1 MAQQDISKKNIY
13 QALLHRTVAWAAAIF
28 CVINLILAAVNPS
41 VAISPSQF
49 PTRTSWEWLRTNSFL
64 KAERA
69 PDVVLMGSSLMMI
82 PMTCVDA
89 DFTRQTLDAVDH
101 PQSVFLQHLLEQR
114 LGKVGISCFNF
125 ALPGGMISDDYLI
138 AKSLLTTSRKPKAIV
153 LGLALRDFIDNGVGC
168 AADTPTY
175 QFFRHF
181 TPIDD
186 IHSLSVDTAGAQL
199 EYWQNRLV
207 FLWNKRMELQAIA
220 NEQLHASVNSII
232 PATAGDG
239 SALRASLL
247 AEAAPSGEINSNQ
260 LAAKEVRKGTFLI
273 PADLKV
279 PFQDN
284 SREYKNRY
292 RTANR
297 QLFERQKVFLDK
309 FLQMTEKAGIITI
322 IINMPLTRQNM
333 ALMPPGSYSLYRETL
348 NSIASK
354 HQIPVL
360 DLNARSDYQRDLF
373 NDTAHMNG
381 SGGRK
386 LAQEIC
392 DAICQDRLLS
402 RNLTASGR
410 TAQSLSA
417 PAASY

>member
-1 MAQQDISKKNIY
+1 MAQTDISMKTIY
-13 QALLHRTVAWAAAIF
+13 RALLASTVAWAAAIF
-28 CVINLILAAVNPS
+28 CVINLTLAAINPS
-41 VAISPSQF
+41 VAISPSKF
-49 PTRTSWEWLRTNSFL
+49 PTKTSWEWLRTNSFL
-64 KAERA
+64 KAEQV

-101 PQSVFLQHLLEQR
+101 PQSMFLQHLLEQR
-114 LGKVGISCFNF
+114 LGKSGISCFNF
-125 ALPGGMISDDYLI
+125 ALPGAMISDDYLI
-138 AKSLLTTSRKPKAIV
+138 AKSLLTSGRKPKAIV

-181 TPIDD
+181 TAVDD
-186 IHSLSVDTAGAQL
+186 IHPLSVDTAGAQL
-199 EYWQNRLV
+199 EYWQNRLI

-220 NEQLHASVNSII
+220 SEKLREKISSLI

-239 SALRASLL
+239 RALPASLL
-247 AEAAPSGEINSNQ
+247 AEAAPSQEINSNQ

-297 QLFERQKVFLDK
+297 QLFERQKAFLDK
-309 FLQMTEKAGIITI
+309 LLQLTEKAGIVTI
-322 IINMPLTRQNM
+322 IINMPLTPQNM
-333 ALMPPGSYSLYRETL
+333 VLMPPGSYALYRETL
-348 NSIASK
+348 DSIASK

-392 DAICQDRLLS
+392 DVICENRLLS
-402 RNLTASGR
+402 RSLAASCR
-410 TAQSLSA
+410 TAQSLAA
-417 PAASY
+417 PAANY